1 MLRFQIHRYDFV
13 LHFQIHRYNFVLRF
27 QIHRYDFVL
36 RFQIHRYDFVLRFQI
51 HRYDFVLRFQ
61 IHHYDFVLRFQIHRY
76 DFVLRFQIHRY
87 DFVLRFQI
95 HRYSTLSSLYSQI
108 GFERKAAF
116 FKRVAGMQCV
126 TDGTSTG
133 WHQCYY
139 LLLQALHG
147 YNLTLDAKQFLK
159 GKPCYCDTSGMDTTS
174 PSTLSS
180 SSKVSRVTVTRL
192 VWIQPHP

>member
-1 MLRFQIHRYDFV
+1 MDTGWHQCYYLLLQA
-13 LHFQIHRYNFVLRF
+13 LHGYNLTLDAKQFLKGKPC
-27 QIHRYDFVL
+27 YCDTSGM
-36 RFQIHRYDFVLRFQI
+36 DTTSP
-51 HRYDFVLRFQ
+51 
-61 IHHYDFVLRFQIHRY
+61 
-76 DFVLRFQIHRY
+76 
-87 DFVLRFQI
+87 
-95 HRYSTLSSLYSQI
+95 STPSSSSKVSL
-108 GFERKAAF
+108 
-116 FKRVAGMQCV
+116 V
-126 TDGTSTG
+126 TVTRRMDTG

-192 VWIQPHP
+192 VWIQPHPRRQAVPQR